1 MLLGLGS
8 VLRLPDLDLGYKSR
22 LPEIMRMDV
31 DFVVKKMK
39 QTTDTFSVKAKTKET
54 ALETVW
60 NVRGKTAKLLGT
72 EVRLVR

>member
-8 VLRLPDLDLGYKSR
+8 VPRLPDLDLGYKSR

-54 ALETVW
+54 TIVTVRI
-60 NVRGKTAKLLGT
+60 VRSKTEELLGT

>member
-54 ALETVW
+54 TIVTVRT
-60 NVRGKTAKLLGT
+60 VRSKTEELLGT
-72 EVRLVR
+72 EVRFR

>member
-22 LPEIMRMDV
+22 LPEIMRTDV

-54 ALETVW
+54 TIVTVRT
-60 NVRGKTAKLLGT
+60 VRSKTEELLGT
-72 EVRLVR
+72 EVRFR